1 MKRATILALLIVLA
15 RTGYGQ
21 IETIPDGIV
30 VSFDTKIV
38 RGAPYSAIAETETGF
53 PREPLSKM
61 TSRTVVHRD
70 AEGRTRREFDH
81 SAGEF
86 VIAIFDPVDG
96 YRYMF
101 GPRRRVAFRSRLQAP
116 VVLGGASK
124 RAALPPSI
132 SSLGTRVIEG
142 LACTGTRKVVTY
154 PLQTFG
160 NAQPFRVVNEEWYS
174 PELQVNV
181 LAVHEDPRIGVA
193 TYRLTHI
200 EKKAPDPALFRVPAG
215 YEIKDRLR

>member
-1 MKRATILALLIVLA
+1 VKRVTTLALLIVFA

-21 IETIPDGIV
+21 IDTTTDGIV
-30 VSFDTKIV
+30 FSFDTKIV
-38 RGAPYSAIAETETGF
+38 RGAPYSAVAETEIGF

-70 AEGRTRREFDH
+70 AEGRTRREFDL
-81 SAGEF
+81 SAGGPT
-86 VIAIFDPVDG
+86 ITIFDPVDG
-96 YRYMF
+96 YRYSF
-101 GPRRRVAFRSRLQAP
+101 GLRRRVAFRSRLQTP
-116 VVLGGASK
+116 VVVDAGSK
-124 RAALPPSI
+124 RVAMPPSI
-132 SSLGTRVIEG
+132 SPLGMRVIEG
-142 LACTGTRKVVTY
+142 VACTGTRKVVTY
-154 PLQTFG
+154 PVQTFG

-200 EKKAPDPALFRVPAG
+200 EKRAPGPSLFRVPAG
-215 YEIKDRLR
+215 YEVEDRLH